1 MVSSHPAP
9 RDSDSK
15 ICLPSSAGDDKLLA
29 APLPIQQNP
38 TRSDCATLPHK
49 VLDIVLMFAYYPRM
63 GSIHLVIPQKEEPP
77 ALHER
82 AMDNLKY
89 IRETM
94 ERASAFTGISGWGQ
108 VVIGITALIA
118 SLISAPQK
126 TFKGWLAVW
135 VAEAVIALLIA
146 GWSMDRKARAAKM
159 PLLSGPGRKVA
170 FSLSPPIFA
179 GGILSVVLYR
189 AGLTNAIPGLWL
201 LLYGTGVVTGG
212 MFSVSAV
219 PIMGLC
225 FMALGAAAFLAPAGL
240 ANWFMAAG
248 FGGLHIVF
256 GVIIARRYGG

>member
-1 MVSSHPAP
+1 
-9 RDSDSK
+9 
-15 ICLPSSAGDDKLLA
+15 
-29 APLPIQQNP
+29 
-38 TRSDCATLPHK
+38 
-49 VLDIVLMFAYYPRM
+49 M
-63 GSIHLVIPQKEEPP
+63 GSIHLVIPKQEEPP

-94 ERASAFTGISGWGQ
+94 ERATAFTGISGWGQ
-108 VVIGITALIA
+108 VAIGITALV
-118 SLISAPQK
+118 SSFISAQQK
-126 TFKGWLAVW
+126 TFKAWLAVW

-146 GWSMDRKARAAKM
+146 GWSIDRKARAAKM
-159 PLLSGPGRKVA
+159 PLLTGPGRKVA

-179 GGILSVVLYR
+179 GAIVTVVLYR
-189 AGLTNAIPGLWL
+189 AGLTTAIPGLWL

-225 FMALGAAAFLAPAGL
+225 FMALGATAFFAPAEF
-240 ANWFMAAG
+240 ANWLMAAG

>member
-1 MVSSHPAP
+1 
-9 RDSDSK
+9 
-15 ICLPSSAGDDKLLA
+15 
-29 APLPIQQNP
+29 
-38 TRSDCATLPHK
+38 
-49 VLDIVLMFAYYPRM
+49 M
-63 GSIHLVIPQKEEPP
+63 GSIQLVIPKKEEPP
-77 ALHER
+77 ALHDR
-82 AMDNLKY
+82 AMDNLQY

-94 ERASAFTGISGWGQ
+94 ERATAFTGISGWGQ
-108 VVIGITALIA
+108 VAIGASALAASFIA
-118 SLISAPQK
+118 AQQK
-126 TFKGWLAVW
+126 SFTNWLAIW
-135 VAEAVIALLIA
+135 CAEALVALLIT

-170 FSLSPPIFA
+170 FSLSPPLFA
-179 GGILSVVLYR
+179 GGLVTVVLYR

-225 FMALGAAAFLAPAGL
+225 FMALGAAAFLAPAGF

>member
-1 MVSSHPAP
+1 
-9 RDSDSK
+9 
-15 ICLPSSAGDDKLLA
+15 
-29 APLPIQQNP
+29 
-38 TRSDCATLPHK
+38 
-49 VLDIVLMFAYYPRM
+49 M
-63 GSIHLVIPQKEEPP
+63 GSIQLVIPKKEEPP
-77 ALHER
+77 ALHDR
-82 AMDNLKY
+82 AMDNLQY

-94 ERASAFTGISGWGQ
+94 ERATAFTGISGWGQ
-108 VVIGITALIA
+108 VAIGVSALAASFIA
-118 SLISAPQK
+118 AQQK
-126 TFKGWLAVW
+126 SFTNWLAIW
-135 VAEAVIALLIA
+135 CGEALVALLIT

-170 FSLSPPIFA
+170 FSLSPPLFA
-179 GGILSVVLYR
+179 GGLVTVVLYR

-225 FMALGAAAFLAPAGL
+225 FMALGAAAFLAPSGF
-240 ANWFMAAG
+240 ANWYMAAG

>member
-1 MVSSHPAP
+1 MNPIHTFTSTAIKQTHDRCLHNKTRPSPNP
-9 RDSDSK
+9 RLCCVKYLTTLDV
-15 ICLPSSAGDDKLLA
+15 
-29 APLPIQQNP
+29 
-38 TRSDCATLPHK
+38 ATIIP
-49 VLDIVLMFAYYPRM
+49 PM
-63 GSIHLVIPQKEEPP
+63 GSIHLVIPEKEEPP

-94 ERASAFTGISGWGQ
+94 ERATAFTGISGWGQ
-108 VVIGITALIA
+108 VAIGFTAIA
-118 SLISAPQK
+118 SASISTQQK
-126 TFKGWLAVW
+126 TFKAWLAVW
-135 VAEAVIALLIA
+135 MAEAVIALLIA
-146 GWSMDRKARAAKM
+146 GWSIDRKARAAKM

-179 GGILSVVLYR
+179 GAIVTVVLYR

-212 MFSVSAV
+212 MFSVSVV

-225 FMALGAAAFLAPAGL
+225 FMALGAAAFFAPAEY
-240 ANWFMAAG
+240 ANWLMAAG

>member
-1 MVSSHPAP
+1 
-9 RDSDSK
+9 
-15 ICLPSSAGDDKLLA
+15 
-29 APLPIQQNP
+29 
-38 TRSDCATLPHK
+38 
-49 VLDIVLMFAYYPRM
+49 M
-63 GSIHLVIPQKEEPP
+63 GSIHLVNPQLEEPP

-94 ERASAFTGISGWGQ
+94 ERATAFTGISGWGQ
-108 VVIGITALIA
+108 VAIGVTALAA
-118 SLISAPQK
+118 SVISAQK
-126 TFKGWLAVW
+126 PFKGWLSVW
-135 VAEAVIALLIA
+135 VTEAVIALLIA
-146 GWSMDRKARAAKM
+146 GWSMDRKARAAKL

-179 GGILSVVLYR
+179 GGIVTVVLYR
-189 AGLTNAIPGLWL
+189 AGLTDAIPGLWL

-225 FMALGAAAFLAPAGL
+225 FMALGGAAFLAPVGF

>member
-1 MVSSHPAP
+1 
-9 RDSDSK
+9 
-15 ICLPSSAGDDKLLA
+15 
-29 APLPIQQNP
+29 
-38 TRSDCATLPHK
+38 
-49 VLDIVLMFAYYPRM
+49 M

-77 ALHER
+77 ALHDR

-94 ERASAFTGISGWGQ
+94 ERATAFTGISGWGQ
-108 VVIGITALIA
+108 VAIGVTALA
-118 SLISAPQK
+118 SSFVAAQQK
-126 TFKGWLAVW
+126 SFTHWLTIW
-135 VAEAVIALLIA
+135 CAEGLVALLIA
-146 GWSMDRKARAAKM
+146 GWSMDRKSRAAKM
-159 PLLSGPGRKVA
+159 PMFSGPGRKVA
-170 FSLSPPIFA
+170 FSLSPPLFA
-179 GGILSVVLYR
+179 GGILTIVLYR

-225 FMALGAAAFLAPAGL
+225 FMTMGAAAFLAPAAL

>member
-1 MVSSHPAP
+1 
-9 RDSDSK
+9 
-15 ICLPSSAGDDKLLA
+15 
-29 APLPIQQNP
+29 
-38 TRSDCATLPHK
+38 
-49 VLDIVLMFAYYPRM
+49 M

-94 ERASAFTGISGWGQ
+94 ERATSFTGISGWGQ
-108 VVIGITALIA
+108 VAIGFSALA
-118 SLISAPQK
+118 SASISAQQK
-126 TFKGWLAVW
+126 TFKAWLAVW
-135 VAEAVIALLIA
+135 MAEALIALLIA
-146 GWSMDRKARAAKM
+146 GWSIDRKARAAKM

-179 GGILSVVLYR
+179 GAIVTVVLYR
-189 AGLTNAIPGLWL
+189 AGLTHAIPGLWL

-212 MFSVSAV
+212 MFSVSVV

-225 FMALGAAAFLAPAGL
+225 FMALGAVTFFAPAEY
-240 ANWFMAAG
+240 ANWLMATG